1 MICPNCETQNK
12 EGIKFC
18 TTCGT
23 ELPKTAPLSSASPQ
37 SAGDSKTK
45 MLESTTAQRAK
56 ESDLVGQTLDR
67 KYKIIAKIGA
77 GGMGSVYKAKRIHIG
92 DLVAIKVLHS
102 DLVGDQMAI
111 ERFRREARA
120 AARLKHPNAVGIHDF
135 AVSSGGLVYIV
146 MELVDGKSLA
156 ALIKNQDPLDPSFVA
171 EILNKVCSA
180 LDEAHR
186 QNIVH
191 RDLKPDNILVTRAR
205 SGVDVKVLDFGIAKL
220 RDLSPGSNTLTGK
233 GTIVGTPL
241 YMSPEQCMGE
251 EIDRRSDIYSLGVVL
266 YEMLTG
272 VAPFDSPTPTATI
285 VQHVTVAPRPLR
297 QINRELSPGIEKAV
311 MRALEKRRE
320 DRPQTAGELADEFT
334 AGMKREAAVGSVK
347 RIDRQINPL
356 EVTRQTEPSAEQG
369 TIHPSFATTAPA
381 ALMARSDEITIADTK
396 KKNYGAIVI
405 VSIAVLALLLAAT
418 FLLLRSRTAVSSQG
432 DSGNTSVET
441 AEDKSLTEDKPV
453 AEDESP
459 DNRVE
464 PPPPPAAPEPPGGMV
479 YVTGGEFIMGRDN
492 GTQYEKPQHQATVD
506 PFFIDIFE
514 VSCEEY
520 KRFIDETGHRPPPRW
535 SQGNYPAGWARRPVT
550 GIDWDDANAY
560 AQWAGKRL
568 PTEQEWEFAAR
579 GTDGR
584 LYPWGN
590 EWKAKAANADS
601 SSHKHADTVGQH
613 PAGPSPF
620 GAYDMAGNVWEW
632 TASDLGAYPGGTLPA
647 QAQLE
652 MKVVRGG
659 SWVESRNAATA
670 TSRKGLPPREGDYSN
685 VGFRCVTDVTRPPD
699 SR

>member
-1 MICPNCETQNK
+1 MICQNCGTQNK
-12 EGIKFC
+12 EGVSFC

-23 ELPKTAPLSSASPQ
+23 ELPKTAPLSSASPSTAVDNKTKRVESATGQ
-37 SAGDSKTK
+37 SAKV
-45 MLESTTAQRAK
+45 
-56 ESDLVGQTLDR
+56 SDLVGQTLDQ

-77 GGMGSVYKAKRIHIG
+77 GGMGAVYKAKRIHIG
-92 DLVAIKVLHS
+92 DFVAIKVLHS

-120 AARLKHPNAVGIHDF
+120 AARLKHANAVDIHDF
-135 AVSSGGLVYIV
+135 AVSSSGLVYIV
-146 MELVDGKSLA
+146 MELVDGKSLG
-156 ALIKNQDPLDPSFVA
+156 ALIKNQEPLDPSFVA
-171 EILNKVCSA
+171 EILFKVCSA

-251 EIDRRSDIYSLGVVL
+251 EIDRRSDIYSLGIVL

-272 VAPFDSPTPTATI
+272 VVPFDSPTPTAII
-285 VQHVTVAPRPLR
+285 VQHVTVVPPPLR

-320 DRPQTAGELADEFT
+320 DRPQTAGELAAEF
-334 AGMKREAAVGSVK
+334 AEGMKREAAVGSIK
-347 RIDRQINPL
+347 KPDMQLNPL
-356 EVTRQTEPSAEQG
+356 EVTRQTEPSAEQEI
-369 TIHPSFATTAPA
+369 IHLSHATTAPIPD
-381 ALMARSDEITIADTK
+381 ALMARADESATEGIK
-396 KKNYGAIVI
+396 SRSYLAIGI
-405 VSIAVLALLLAAT
+405 VSVLVLALLLTAT
-418 FLLLRSRTAVSSQG
+418 FLLLRGRTAVSSQG
-432 DSGNTSVET
+432 DIDNTSLET
-441 AEDKSLTEDKPV
+441 PEDKAL

-459 DNRVE
+459 DNTAQI
-464 PPPPPAAPEPPGGMV
+464 PPPPAVPEPPGGMV

-506 PFFIDIFE
+506 PFFIDIYE

-520 KRFIDETGHRPPPRW
+520 KRFIDETGHRLPPRW
-535 SQGNYPAGWARRPVT
+535 SQGNYPAGWARRPVS

-579 GTDGR
+579 GADGR

-613 PAGPSPF
+613 PDGPSPF

-632 TASDLGAYPGGTLPA
+632 TASDLSAYPGSVLPA
-647 QAQLE
+647 QAQGE

-659 SWVESRNAATA
+659 SWVESRNGATA
-670 TSRKGLPPREGDYSN
+670 TSRKGLPPRGGDYSN

-699 SR
+699 AR

>member
-1 MICPNCETQNK
+1 M
-12 EGIKFC
+12 
-18 TTCGT
+18 
-23 ELPKTAPLSSASPQ
+23 
-37 SAGDSKTK
+37 
-45 MLESTTAQRAK
+45 
-56 ESDLVGQTLDR
+56 
-67 KYKIIAKIGA
+67 
-77 GGMGSVYKAKRIHIG
+77 
-92 DLVAIKVLHS
+92 AIKVLHS

-120 AARLKHPNAVGIHDF
+120 AARLKHANAVDIHDF
-135 AVSSGGLVYIV
+135 AVSSSGLVYIV
-146 MELVDGKSLA
+146 MELVDGKSLG

-171 EILNKVCSA
+171 EILYKVCSA

-272 VAPFDSPTPTATI
+272 VVPFDSPTPTAII
-285 VQHVTVAPRPLR
+285 VQHVTVAPQPLR
-297 QINRELSPGIEKAV
+297 QINRELSPGIERAV

-320 DRPQTAGELADEFT
+320 DRPQTAGELAAEFGE
-334 AGMKREAAVGSVK
+334 GMRREAAVGSIRK
-347 RIDRQINPL
+347 PDRQINTL
-356 EVTRQTEPSAEQG
+356 EFTRQTEPSAEQEPVN
-369 TIHPSFATTAPA
+369 PSSAITAPVPA
-381 ALMARSDEITIADTK
+381 GLLARTDESDTGGLGSK
-396 KKNYGAIVI
+396 SYRAIGI
-405 VSIAVLALLLAAT
+405 VSILVLALLLTAA
-418 FLLLRSRTAVSSQG
+418 FLLIRSRTAVSSQDDG
-432 DSGNTSVET
+432 GNTSLET
-441 AEDKSLTEDKPV
+441 AEDKPPAEDK
-453 AEDESP
+453 SP
-459 DNRVE
+459 DNTAQ
-464 PPPPPAAPEPPGGMV
+464 PPPPPAAPEPPAGML
-479 YVTGGEFIMGRDN
+479 YVTGGEFIMGAITALNTRSLS
-492 GTQYEKPQHQATVD
+492 TRLLL
-506 PFFIDIFE
+506 IRSLLMIFE

-520 KRFIDETGHRPPPRW
+520 KRFIDETGHRPRP
-535 SQGNYPAGWARRPVT
+535 GGARGTTLLDGRGAPVT

-590 EWKAKAANADS
+590 EWKANAANADS

-632 TASDLGAYPGGTLPA
+632 TASDLSAYPGGLLPA
-647 QAQLE
+647 QAQDE

-670 TSRKGLPPREGDYSN
+670 TSRKGLPPRGGDYSN
-685 VGFRCVTDVTRPPD
+685 VGFRCVTDVTRTPD
-699 SR
+699 AR

>member
-1 MICPNCETQNK
+1 MICPNCETRNK
-12 EGIKFC
+12 EGVSFC
-18 TTCGT
+18 TSCGT
-23 ELPKTAPLSSASPQ
+23 ELPKTAPLSSDSPQ
-37 SAGDSKTK
+37 SAADTKTK
-45 MLESTTAQRAK
+45 GLESAAARSAK
-56 ESDLVGQTLDR
+56 VSDLVGQTLDR
-67 KYKIIAKIGA
+67 KYKIVAKIGA
-77 GGMGSVYKAKRIHIG
+77 GGMGAVYKAKRIHIG

-146 MELVDGKSLA
+146 MELVDGKSLG

-171 EILNKVCSA
+171 EVLYKVCSA

-205 SGVDVKVLDFGIAKL
+205 GGVEVKVLDFGIAKL

-272 VAPFDSPTPTATI
+272 VVPFDSPTPTAVI
-285 VQHVTVAPRPLR
+285 VQHVTVAPPPLR
-297 QINRELSPGIEKAV
+297 QVNREISPGIEQAV
-311 MRALEKRRE
+311 LHALEKRKE
-320 DRPQTAGELADEFT
+320 DRPQTAGELAAEF
-334 AGMKREAAVGSVK
+334 ASGMKRDAATGPIK
-347 RIDRQINPL
+347 RPDMQINPL
-356 EVTRQTEPSAEQG
+356 EVRRQTEPSTELGVIPAAYA
-369 TIHPSFATTAPA
+369 STAPDA
-381 ALMARSDEITIADTK
+381 SDLTSWTDESAIGGTETRSYRTI
-396 KKNYGAIVI
+396 II
-405 VSIAVLALLLAAT
+405 VSLVVLALLLT
-418 FLLLRSRTAVSSQG
+418 SVLILVKTRTAQSPQATQG
-432 DSGNTSVET
+432 DTVNTASET
-441 AEDKSLTEDKPV
+441 AEDKPL

-459 DNRVE
+459 NNTE
-464 PPPPPAAPEPPGGMV
+464 QPPAAPVALPEPPGGMV

-492 GTQYEKPQHQATVD
+492 GAQLEMPQQRATVE

-535 SQGNYPAGWARRPVT
+535 SNTNYPAGWARRAVT

-601 SSHKHADTVGQH
+601 SSHGHADAVGEH

-620 GAYDMAGNVWEW
+620 GAFDMAGNVWEW
-632 TASDLGAYPGGTLPA
+632 TSSDLTVYTDRSL
-647 QAQLE
+647 QDRE
-652 MKVVRGG
+652 TKVVRGG
-659 SWVESRNAATA
+659 SWAESRSGATA
-670 TSRKGLPPREGDYSN
+670 TSRKGLPPRGGDYST
-685 VGFRCVTDVTRPPD
+685 VGFRCVMDVTR
-699 SR
+699 